1 MTVSPDGPARD
12 DLSISVLVPA
22 LNEER
27 GLEPTVTQLLEIL
40 PAVVRSFEILIVNDG
55 SVDGT
60 AAAAERLAQRD
71 PTRVRAFHN
80 AVNMGLGFS
89 YLHGVREARMTHFVF
104 IPGDNSWPSASVLRI
119 LGHLGEADVVTSHA
133 TNPDCRVGY
142 RRLLSSVFTY
152 SVNAL
157 FGFKMK
163 YYNGLTVYPRRFLL
177 DHPATTH
184 GFGFQAETLLRALA
198 AGLSVVEVGAPID
211 ESSGQRSKAITARN
225 MTSVA
230 KTIACTYWDLR
241 VRRSR
246 PLPYRHG

>member
-1 MTVSPDGPARD
+1 MTGSPPGAARG
-12 DLSISVLVPA
+12 DLSLSVLVPA
-22 LNEER
+22 LNEES

-60 AAAAERLAQRD
+60 AAAAERLAQSD
-71 PTRVRAFHN
+71 PRVRVFHH
-80 AVNMGLGFS
+80 AVNRGLGFS

-104 IPGDNSWPSASVLRI
+104 VPGDNSWPSASVLRI
-119 LGHLGEADVVTSHA
+119 LGHLGAADVVTSHA

-142 RRLLSSVFTY
+142 RRVLSSAFTC
-152 SVNAL
+152 SVNVL

-230 KTIACTYWDLR
+230 KTIARTYWDLR
-241 VRRSR
+241 VRRSG
-246 PLPYRHG
+246 PLPDRHG